1 MYLLSTNEETMLH
14 LVPVTIYV
22 VINYDYG
29 FLIKG
34 EHPPMFW
41 FSHKV
46 AILEPMFHSFRNG
59 ASLNVLELNRITE
72 VLPFLPAIG

>member
-34 EHPPMFW
+34 VRP
-41 FSHKV
+41 
-46 AILEPMFHSFRNG
+46 L
-59 ASLNVLELNRITE
+59 
-72 VLPFLPAIG
+72 IG